1 MSSLTQKISKRQQA
15 ILAFIKEEV
24 RSKGYPPSVREIG
37 EADKAKWERM
47 KDTYYRKKKE
57 FEER

>member
-1 MSSLTQKISKRQQA
+1 MTKVSKRQEA

-37 EADKAKWERM
+37 EVHGG
-47 KDTYYRKKKE
+47 
-57 FEER
+57 FHQG

>member
-1 MSSLTQKISKRQQA
+1 MSLLVVTKDVPDNVIVGGNPARV
-15 ILAFIKEEV
+15 I
-24 RSKGYPPSVREIG
+24 REIG